1 MSDIIPEKYPWTDKE
16 NYRYKGSRKLDD
28 IYRSRWGENVKRLYV
43 KNSRWEDTVIGNA
56 IVCEEPF
63 SKKTP
68 INATVYLG
76 KIFVPHSTLY
86 QFDFYSLNKMGF
98 DSVYY
103 RGKFYVYTVEQVYMD
118 NYDPTSK
125 TSSKEEK
132 KEDIDKD
139 SNTEIETL
147 RKEVKD
153 MEEKFEKMKEQF
165 EQKTQ
170 CIVCM
175 DETLSHLSLKC
186 RHLCMCTNC
195 AHKLDQCP
203 MCREPFQKTDLFR
216 VYLPN

>member
-1 MSDIIPEKYPWTDKE
+1 MSDIIPEKYPWDDRD
-16 NYRYKGSRKLDD
+16 NYRHASSRQLDD

-43 KNSRWEDTVIGNA
+43 KNPRWKGTEIGNA

-76 KIFVPHSTLY
+76 KIFVPYSTLY
-86 QFDFYSLNKMGF
+86 EFDFYSLNKAGY

-103 RGKFYVYTVEQVYMD
+103 SGKFHVYTVEQVYMD

-125 TSSKEEK
+125 TSFKEEK

-153 MEEKFEKMKEQF
+153 MKEQF

-170 CIVCM
+170 CTVCM
-175 DETLSHLSLKC
+175 DDTLSYLNLKC
-186 RHLCMCTNC
+186 AHLCMCTNC
-195 AHKLDQCP
+195 AHQLNMCP
-203 MCREPFQKTDLFR
+203 ICRMPFQKTDLFR

>member
-1 MSDIIPEKYPWTDKE
+1 
-16 NYRYKGSRKLDD
+16 
-28 IYRSRWGENVKRLYV
+28 V
-43 KNSRWEDTVIGNA
+43 KNPRRIDTDIGYA
-56 IVCEEPF
+56 IVCEEPLY
-63 SKKTP
+63 TRNNA
-68 INATVYLG
+68 NATVYLG
-76 KIFVPHSTLY
+76 RIWTPHNTLY
-86 QFDFYSLNKMGF
+86 KFNFYSLNKMGF
-98 DSVYY
+98 DSVDYGCQY
-103 RGKFYVYTVEQVYMD
+103 YVYSIEQIYID

-132 KEDIDKD
+132 KEDTDKD

-153 MEEKFEKMKEQF
+153 LKEQF

-175 DETLSHLSLKC
+175 DNTLSYLSLKC
-186 RHLCMCTNC
+186 GHLCMCTNC

-203 MCREPFQKTDLFR
+203 MCREPFQKTDLLH